1 MRRAAPT
8 DAARDAATDVA
19 RSRCAGL
26 LPPGALPALALLTML
41 AACGDEPSAPT
52 PNAGAALDGGRTG
65 AEGVLPS
72 RWTLLAPADDP
83 WATHADPL
91 APCDPRGLKDEG
103 DFFEID
109 TRVCGAATVQQP
121 LGTDIHA
128 GDRLEALVWHL
139 DLVADSPATGHVV
152 LTVGDEVL
160 LEQDVPIPS
169 AERLYDVRLVA
180 TFDAPAGAPVRFH
193 VHNHGYN
200 NWRLAYLRVLP

>member
-1 MRRAAPT
+1 MRRAAPN
-8 DAARDAATDVA
+8 AAATDTA
-19 RSRCAGL
+19 RSCDIG
-26 LPPGALPALALLTML
+26 PPSALPALALLAVL
-41 AACGDEPSAPT
+41 VACGAESPAVERDG
-52 PNAGAALDGGRTG
+52 GATLDGGRVG

-83 WATHADPL
+83 WASHADPL